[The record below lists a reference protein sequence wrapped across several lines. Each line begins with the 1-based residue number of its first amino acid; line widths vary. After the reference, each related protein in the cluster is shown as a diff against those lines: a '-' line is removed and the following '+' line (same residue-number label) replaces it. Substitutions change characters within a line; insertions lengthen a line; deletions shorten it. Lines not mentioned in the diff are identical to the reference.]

1 MYNLLTYSVRE
12 ASPNSKS
19 GLARW
24 GVCLALLLYYLSYQA
39 SFNLYSRHYTLVYIM
54 SNFRTFTP
62 RDVEAR
68 IAAGD
73 TLVIY
78 RGHVLHLNKW
88 QDVHPG
94 GRLVI
99 QHMVGR
105 DASDEL
111 SM

>member
-1 MYNLLTYSVRE
+1 
-12 ASPNSKS
+12 
-19 GLARW
+19 
-24 GVCLALLLYYLSYQA
+24 
-39 SFNLYSRHYTLVYIM
+39 M
-54 SNFRTFTP
+54 SICRIFT
-62 RDVEAR
+62 RCEIESR

-73 TLVIY
+73 TLVIFQDL
-78 RGHVLHLNKW
+78 VLRLNRW
-88 QDVHPG
+88 QEVHPG

>member
-1 MYNLLTYSVRE
+1 MLLTYSVRE
-12 ASPNSKS
+12 SYPRTQI
-19 GLARW
+19 ARAVL
-24 GVCLALLLYYLSYQA
+24 GAIVVCTTLTIKAPSTCV
-39 SFNLYSRHYTLVYIM
+39 SINLFLFTM
-54 SNFRTFTP
+54 SSFRTFTP
-62 RDVEAR
+62 REVEAR

-73 TLVIY
+73 TLVIF
-78 RGHVLHLNKW
+78 RGHVLRLNKW

>member
-1 MYNLLTYSVRE
+1 
-12 ASPNSKS
+12 
-19 GLARW
+19 
-24 GVCLALLLYYLSYQA
+24 
-39 SFNLYSRHYTLVYIM
+39 M
-54 SNFRTFTP
+54 SSFRTFTP
-62 RDVEAR
+62 REVEAR

-73 TLVIY
+73 TLVIF
-78 RGHVLHLNKW
+78 RGHVLRLNN
-88 QDVHPG
+88 VHPG

>member
-1 MYNLLTYSVRE
+1 
-12 ASPNSKS
+12 
-19 GLARW
+19 
-24 GVCLALLLYYLSYQA
+24 
-39 SFNLYSRHYTLVYIM
+39 
-54 SNFRTFTP
+54 
-62 RDVEAR
+62 
-68 IAAGD
+68 
-73 TLVIY
+73 VIS
-78 RGHVLHLNKW
+78 RGHVLRLNKW